1 MLAKL
6 IAVIILQHIH
16 ISDRCAVCLVQWHM
30 AIISQQN
37 WIQKIYVHI
46 SWGIYKHAQ
55 QKRICIFYEKQE
67 LPRGKSQTK
76 RILKACLSHN
86 TN

>member
-1 MLAKL
+1 MAYGNYISIKL
-6 IAVIILQHIH
+6 
-16 ISDRCAVCLVQWHM
+16 D
-30 AIISQQN
+30 
-37 WIQKIYVHI
+37 IQKMYVHI

-76 RILKACLSHN
+76 RILKACYLIVQIKHN
-86 TN
+86 SLAIKGRK